1 MHENAKEHLW
11 KYNLIATILCAEKCC
26 DLCPTFYFVKK
37 TDLVGGVMV
46 DLSQL
51 RGMWRMWGDW
61 VAADCTHCREIRQV
75 VSWVCSRALAASPS
89 LEERSA
95 GWRSV
100 RVLHEELRHGFLCVF
115 PVCLMCS
122 SGPGPVSCVWWVPGP
137 GPQHKDNTPWEPTN
151 ISGRSSSCCMHQDS
165 FKGFSLYIQ
174 THSGTKF
181 TKYSSWGE
189 EIALILSVCVSVSVL
204 LIGRDT
210 RLLALCLTS

>member
-37 TDLVGGVMV
+37 TVLVGGVMV

-151 ISGRSSSCCMHQDS
+151 ISGRSSSCWMHQDS
-165 FKGFSLYIQ
+165 FKGFSLYIHTDSQ
-174 THSGTKF
+174 WYKVY
-181 TKYSSWGE
+181 K
-189 EIALILSVCVSVSVL
+189 I
-204 LIGRDT
+204 
-210 RLLALCLTS
+210 